1 MTTPRIAALALALAT
16 ALTACGRP
24 AAQRSNVAGDSAAQ
38 PAAEPMACRL
48 VTLDELRTITGLDLK
63 AGMQTADYQG
73 YSICQWDKAAGGAAL
88 TLVVNQNG
96 NFFNYQNVPGAVP
109 LSGLGEDAVWNPQV
123 HQMGVQ
129 LPKGTMSVNF
139 LSEPFER
146 KWAEQIAKTALGR
159 L

>member
-1 MTTPRIAALALALAT
+1 MTPMRIAALASVLV
-16 ALTACGRP
+16 LTACGRP
-24 AAQRSNVAGDSAAQ
+24 AAQRNAAAVDSVAR

-48 VTLDELRTITGLDLK
+48 VALDEVRRITGLELK

-73 YSICQWDKAAGGAAL
+73 YSICQWDKVAGGAAL
-88 TLVVNQNG
+88 TLVVNRNG
-96 NFFNYQNVPGAVP
+96 EFFNYQNVPGAVP

-123 HQMGVQ
+123 HQMGIKLAQ
-129 LPKGTMSVNF
+129 GTMSVNF

-146 KWAEQIAKTALGR
+146 KWAEEIARTALSR